1 MSLTSNVLLQFLFP
15 LLLFLELH
23 TNELDFSCMERH
35 PGIQASAEC
44 DSTMQPERKE
54 ILQVGHYYIKK

>member
-1 MSLTSNVLLQFLFP
+1 MSLTSAAWK
-15 LLLFLELH
+15 
-23 TNELDFSCMERH
+23 D
-35 PGIQASAEC
+35 IQASAEC